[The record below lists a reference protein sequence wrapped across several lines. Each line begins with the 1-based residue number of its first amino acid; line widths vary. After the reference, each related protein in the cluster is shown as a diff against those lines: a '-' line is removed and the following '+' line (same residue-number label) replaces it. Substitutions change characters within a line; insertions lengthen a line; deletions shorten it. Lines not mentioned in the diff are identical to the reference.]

1 MQVTI
6 GFRVFNRECFIYL
19 ISILSTLVV
28 RPPPRTAVTCIFCDV
43 RTLVVRT
50 QIIDID
56 LVLYL
61 AIARCGNFSV
71 KQGKEKE
78 EMESLYCMPILIL
91 GPE

>member
-1 MQVTI
+1 
-6 GFRVFNRECFIYL
+6 
-19 ISILSTLVV
+19 
-28 RPPPRTAVTCIFCDV
+28 
-43 RTLVVRT
+43 VVRT